1 MELSFRVDNALLS
14 MEPPDCPGVGLEH
27 AARMSAIRNHA
38 CFFLM
43 NEPMVL
49 FPELSRKGFAF
60 VDGFKEIDFKIL
72 SKLDILEDDAMK
84 ICTPQK

>member
-14 MEPPDCPGVGLEH
+14 MEPPGCPGMGLEH

-38 CFFLM
+38 CLFLM

-49 FPELSRKGFAF
+49 FPEFSRKGFAF

-84 ICTPQK
+84 ICSA